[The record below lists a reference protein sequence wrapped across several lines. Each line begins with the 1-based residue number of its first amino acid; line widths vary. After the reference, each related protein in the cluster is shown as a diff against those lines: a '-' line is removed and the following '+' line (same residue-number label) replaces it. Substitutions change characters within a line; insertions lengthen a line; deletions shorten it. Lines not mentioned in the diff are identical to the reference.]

1 MEKYLMDIIK
11 DAFNRCY
18 GLRDMLSN
26 ESMKIKKPAID
37 LLSAQTGISVKY
49 LIANLEEIKRL
60 WKQIIELKEQ
70 TAHI

>member
-1 MEKYLMDIIK
+1 MEKYLKDTIK

-18 GLRDMLSN
+18 GLREMLSN

-49 LIANLEEIKRL
+49 LTANLEEIKRL
-60 WKQIIELKEQ
+60 
-70 TAHI
+70 

>member
-1 MEKYLMDIIK
+1 MEKYLKDTIK

-18 GLRDMLSN
+18 GLREMLSN

-49 LIANLEEIKRL
+49 LIANLEQIKRL
-60 WKQIIELKEQ
+60 
-70 TAHI
+70 

>member
-1 MEKYLMDIIK
+1 MEKYIKDIIK

-18 GLRDMLSN
+18 GLQDMLSN

-49 LIANLEEIKRL
+49 LTANLEEIKRL
-60 WKQIIELKEQ
+60 WK
-70 TAHI
+70 

>member
-1 MEKYLMDIIK
+1 MEKYLTDIIK

-18 GLRDMLSN
+18 GLREMLSN

-49 LIANLEEIKRL
+49 LTANLEQIKTL
-60 WKQIIELKEQ
+60 
-70 TAHI
+70 

>member
-1 MEKYLMDIIK
+1 MEKYIIDIIK

-18 GLRDMLSN
+18 GLQDMLSN

-49 LIANLEEIKRL
+49 LTANIEEIKRL
-60 WKQIIELKEQ
+60 
-70 TAHI
+70 

>member
-1 MEKYLMDIIK
+1 MEKYLIDIIK

-18 GLRDMLSN
+18 GLQDMLSN

-49 LIANLEEIKRL
+49 LTANLEEIKRL
-60 WKQIIELKEQ
+60 WKQLQ
-70 TAHI
+70 LN

>member
-1 MEKYLMDIIK
+1 MDIIK

-60 WKQIIELKEQ
+60 
-70 TAHI
+70 

>member
-1 MEKYLMDIIK
+1 MEKYTIDIIK

-49 LIANLEEIKRL
+49 LTANLEQIKRL
-60 WKQIIELKEQ
+60 
-70 TAHI
+70 

>member
-1 MEKYLMDIIK
+1 MEKYLTDTIK

-60 WKQIIELKEQ
+60 
-70 TAHI
+70 

>member
-1 MEKYLMDIIK
+1 MEKYLIDIIK

-18 GLRDMLSN
+18 RLQEMLSN

-49 LIANLEEIKRL
+49 LTANLEEIKRL
-60 WKQIIELKEQ
+60 
-70 TAHI
+70 

>member
-1 MEKYLMDIIK
+1 MEKYTIDIIK

-18 GLRDMLSN
+18 GLQDMLSN

-60 WKQIIELKEQ
+60 
-70 TAHI
+70 